1 MKRIL
6 QVGMTSNYGGI
17 EAFIM
22 NVYRNIDREK
32 FQLDFI
38 NMETENKE
46 IAYAEEIKKLGGKI
60 YKIPGR
66 RENLRENKR
75 QFRKILEHN
84 KYDFVHNNI
93 LTWSYSEGISLPLKY
108 SSAKVIVHSHNSYMN
123 PGMFS
128 RRILNFVNRRFNY
141 RNDIIRLACS
151 EGARKWLFK
160 NRSAEIIPNGIET
173 RSYQFNA
180 TIRNKYRKKFNVV
193 NKNVFLHVGRLSHQK
208 NHAYLFKWFN
218 EILKKDSNSILFL
231 VGDGE
236 LKPKLQEQIAK
247 MGLTDQVKFLGI
259 RDDVK
264 NLMFMSD
271 VFLFPSHYEGLGIVL
286 IEAQATG
293 LECIA
298 SNHIEPEA
306 KVTNQIE
313 TIDITKSPKLYAN
326 LALEKVNK
334 SRKEERNLSYLDV
347 KNAGYD
353 ISDTVK
359 MLEEIYSR

>member
-22 NVYRNIDREK
+22 NVYKNIDREK
-32 FQLDFI
+32 FQFDFI

-60 YKIPGR
+60 YRIPGR
-66 RENLRENKR
+66 RENLCENRR
-75 QFRKILEHN
+75 QFKQILENN
-84 KYDFVHNNI
+84 KYNFVHNNI

-108 SSAKVIVHSHNSYMN
+108 SSARVIVHSHNSYMN
-123 PGMFS
+123 PGMYS

-160 NRSAEIIPNGIET
+160 NKAAKVIPNGIET
-173 RSYQFNA
+173 STYQFNA
-180 TIRNKYRKKFNVV
+180 TIRNEYREKFNVV
-193 NKNVFLHVGRLSHQK
+193 DKNVFLHVGRLSHQK

-218 EILKKDSNSILFL
+218 EILKRDSNSILFL

-236 LKPKLQEQIAK
+236 LKSELQEEIAK
-247 MGLTDQVKFLGI
+247 MGLIDQVRFLGI
-259 RDDVK
+259 RNDVK

-293 LECIA
+293 LECIV
-298 SNHIEPEA
+298 SNRIEPEA

-313 TIDITKSPKLYAN
+313 TIDISKSPKLYAD
-326 LALEKVNK
+326 LALKKVKK
-334 SRKEERNLSYLDV
+334 SRKKERDLSYLDV
-347 KNAGYD
+347 RDAGYD
-353 ISDTVK
+353 ISNTVK
-359 MLEEIYSR
+359 MLEEIYSN